1 MVGRKRKNKEKQDDQ
16 MPKELTPWQIEKLKY
31 REELEAEAARE
42 DVSDEAITPIDDEES
57 VPLETEEQ
65 EPVDKWVLDE
75 SGRKTFKLTTDAE
88 LDKEIDN
95 SLKKFK
101 ELPKNISFADKLP
114 KMKERRKKHLKKRLL
129 TIVGIF
135 TTLALG
141 LLYYVSPLSKVGEIK
156 VVGNEKL
163 ASEHVINAMDLND
176 KKFIWDAYFDK
187 KAMAKAKKENPR
199 INAIERKLTG
209 IRSLKL
215 IVTEYPEVAYV
226 KNENSLFPVLENGT
240 VIEEN
245 VVKPENKFPLLVNF
259 KVGEV
264 LTAFAEKIYIVSSE
278 VKSNIK
284 EIHATPSKNN
294 PYLITIYM
302 NDGNEILAS
311 TRDYYEKINYY
322 PSIAKQMDEN
332 GLVDMEAGVFSKS
345 YATIA
350 AEQAAKKLAA
360 DAEKIANGA
369 TVAPETGNVKDQVAK
384 EDAASGMGYDKW
396 LEKLQDGEIEDI
408 ISGTADTSSEEDDDG
423 ADEMINNQ
431 AEVENE
437 DDSMLF

>member
-1 MVGRKRKNKEKQDDQ
+1 

-199 INAIERKLTG
+199 INAIERK
-209 IRSLKL
+209 
-215 IVTEYPEVAYV
+215 
-226 KNENSLFPVLENGT
+226 
-240 VIEEN
+240 
-245 VVKPENKFPLLVNF
+245 
-259 KVGEV
+259 
-264 LTAFAEKIYIVSSE
+264 
-278 VKSNIK
+278 
-284 EIHATPSKNN
+284 
-294 PYLITIYM
+294 
-302 NDGNEILAS
+302 
-311 TRDYYEKINYY
+311 
-322 PSIAKQMDEN
+322 
-332 GLVDMEAGVFSKS
+332 
-345 YATIA
+345 
-350 AEQAAKKLAA
+350 
-360 DAEKIANGA
+360 
-369 TVAPETGNVKDQVAK
+369 
-384 EDAASGMGYDKW
+384 
-396 LEKLQDGEIEDI
+396 
-408 ISGTADTSSEEDDDG
+408 
-423 ADEMINNQ
+423 
-431 AEVENE
+431 
-437 DDSMLF
+437 